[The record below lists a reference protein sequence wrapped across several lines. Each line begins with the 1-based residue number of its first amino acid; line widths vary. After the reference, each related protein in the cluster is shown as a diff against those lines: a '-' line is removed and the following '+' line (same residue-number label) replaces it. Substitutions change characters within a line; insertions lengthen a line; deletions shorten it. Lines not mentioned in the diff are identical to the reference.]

1 MTMTTTTTTTT
12 TTAATVIKALPAPW
26 RVGGQDAT
34 EVELRP
40 ATLDDMVRAE
50 LEAHPGTQPIAFGRA
65 MVCQQLLRAGTFTG
79 PFVQG
84 HFKAMPPATWFA
96 LRDAAQEADAL
107 GEGMPPGLAQ
117 PS

>member
-1 MTMTTTTTTTT
+1 MSATTI
-12 TTAATVIKALPAPW
+12 IKTLPAPW
-26 RVGGQDAT
+26 RVGAQDAT

-40 ATLDDMVRAE
+40 ATLDDMVQAE
-50 LEAHPGTQPIAFGRA
+50 QEAHPGTQPIAFGRA

-79 PFVQG
+79 PFVKG
-84 HFKAMPPATWFA
+84 HFRGMPPAIWFA

-107 GEGMPPGLAQ
+107 GEGMQPGQAQ